1 MDATNYVAKL
11 YELSQ
16 KMRLALKLEDVAS
29 VGPDHIKTFTVRV
42 VVDGKAY
49 PEGVGKNKKEARQ
62 MAAKYALE
70 GVFNDLASES
80 TETASLK
87 PPPSPMQSTG
97 IPQANYMCW
106 LNQYGQRNNVFIKAV
121 ESTKLEPSNSP
132 QCCKFVVGD
141 KEYPEAYGTTKKQAR
156 EEAAKLVHSEIVG
169 SESSQA
175 DDSALNQ
182 ANNQSKINE
191 SISRLTITTEDEGFA
206 DTNFIGILNHYCQKK
221 SIYHDYKL
229 ENRCGPAH
237 NPQFFYRV
245 IIDGKEYP
253 VAEGKSSK
261 EAKQKAAQLAWSSL
275 QEQSD
280 WDSKVSVRS
289 SEDLT
294 PHVSNVADE
303 NANPNKGAVPDV
315 SPPIKQVVSPDVKP
329 KIKLAASF
337 HNPRRNQSLEVSRPD
352 LAVKKDITPVEGTPQ
367 QPGNSRFSSDYD
379 CIETIGSGAFGLVFK
394 ARQKLLEKYFAVKI
408 IRCKV
413 KALREV
419 KALSDLNHVNIV
431 RYYTCWMEDTTY
443 QDFSTDSGSSTQ
455 STGDPPEKFLY
466 IEMELCDT
474 KTLRVWIDEKNTQ
487 NVKKSRRDIRRR
499 EESLKIAQQ
508 LISGVEYIHS
518 QTLIHRDLKPANI
531 LFGRDEK
538 VKIGDFGLVT
548 AENDDEANVIER
560 TVYKGTPSYM
570 APEQRNRKTYDRKVD
585 IFALGL
591 IYFELLWN
599 IETGHER
606 AQIWSELRVQTLP
619 ERFSHYFKKEGQ
631 IIKSMLSEQP
641 QDRPEAA
648 GVKAEL
654 EECALSLI
662 QIKDMRT
669 V

>member
-1 MDATNYVAKL
+1 
-11 YELSQ
+11 
-16 KMRLALKLEDVAS
+16 MRLALKLEDVAS
-29 VGPDHIKTFTVRV
+29 VGPDHIKTFTVRA

-182 ANNQSKINE
+182 ANNQSKI
-191 SISRLTITTEDEGFA
+191 
-206 DTNFIGILNHYCQKK
+206 K
-221 SIYHDYKL
+221 
-229 ENRCGPAH
+229 
-237 NPQFFYRV
+237 V

-289 SEDLT
+289 SEVLT
-294 PHVSNVADE
+294 PHV
-303 NANPNKGAVPDV
+303 
-315 SPPIKQVVSPDVKP
+315 VVSPDVKP

-337 HNPRRNQSLEVSRPD
+337 HNPRRNQSL
-352 LAVKKDITPVEGTPQ
+352 EGTPQ

-499 EESLKIAQQ
+499 EESLKIVQQ

-570 APEQRNRKTYDRKVD
+570 APEQRNRKTVYDRKVD

-591 IYFELLWN
+591 IYFELLWK

-606 AQIWSELRVQTLP
+606 AQ
-619 ERFSHYFKKEGQ
+619 GQ
-631 IIKSMLSEQP
+631 IVKSMLSEQP